1 MNMENLEEG
10 IKQEAGVHAKL
21 EWVDAEAVPIVYA
34 NHLFVR
40 HEGDVFVITLG
51 QAHGPYWLELPGELK
66 GKEFEVPIHTV
77 ARIAVPPQAM
87 KLMLD
92 ALQQNYKHFL
102 EKQTKIKEE

>member
-1 MNMENLEEG
+1 MNMGNLEEG
-10 IKQEAGVHAKL
+10 SEKEVSVRAKL

-40 HEGDVFVITLG
+40 HEEDNFVITLG
-51 QAHGPYWLELPGELK
+51 QAHGPYWREIPEELK
-66 GKEFEVPIHTV
+66 GKEIKVSIHAV

-92 ALQQNYKHFL
+92 ALNQNYERFL
-102 EKQTKIKEE
+102 KTKIKGEEE

>member
-1 MNMENLEEG
+1 MNMENLEKGSE
-10 IKQEAGVHAKL
+10 KEVGVLAKL

-51 QAHGPYWLELPGELK
+51 QAHGPYWLEIPEELK
-66 GKEFEVPIHTV
+66 GKEFKVPIHTV

-92 ALQQNYKHFL
+92 VLKQNYKSFL
-102 EKQTKIKEE
+102 EKRTKIREE